1 MLKSGGGALG
11 FKVSRSERRD
21 ESLEVGPQTSA
32 VERMTEKD
40 VVREFE
46 KMLENMNLTEEK
58 KEPLRRNLISKKKE
72 MLIMHL
78 KNNARVNDIMLSILC
93 TFTPRT

>member
-1 MLKSGGGALG
+1 M
-11 FKVSRSERRD
+11 SRSEGRD
-21 ESLEVGPQTSA
+21 GSLEATPQASGVDSLTD
-32 VERMTEKD
+32 KD
-40 VVREFE
+40 IALQFE

-78 KNNARVNDIMLSILC
+78 KNNARVTILC
-93 TFTPRT
+93 